1 MNMNDYKNVTDRICP
16 SGRCREEVMNMR
28 SEHNRKK
35 IKHRPVGKVIAA
47 ISVAVVAACGGTVAV
62 ASRLGAFDKL
72 SDKRDRT
79 ITYDNGYT
87 GPIDKFDRNEYD
99 KIAPHAVKFEE
110 VSHAEND
117 KFSVDLDSA
126 YYDGVEMILGFT
138 GKMANG
144 NEEGLNSLG
153 FTATLEINGEQIS
166 PKYADGLDRGA
177 DWSGTFVIDEGE
189 SNSFTG
195 SMTCILPYEA
205 RFEDTAE
212 VKVTLTRIWSNEK
225 QTYDYDT
232 DTPHSYD
239 VMTGQEDGRL
249 ELSENVTAD
258 TSLVRQINKTAEKD
272 GFYFTVYSI
281 SPAMMLCHGGY
292 PESYDIAMNE
302 EIENGTEDGKAHYV
316 HPLMFVFDEDGNYIE
331 ALPINPIDMPDGEWA
346 SASVSTDS
354 KTLTIKV
361 GDKNCQSNENGSIE
375 FDDQYGHQSFGYITE
390 FTLDLGE

>member
-1 MNMNDYKNVTDRICP
+1 MNMNDYKKVSDRIYP
-16 SGRCREEVMNMR
+16 SGECRKKVMDMKYEN
-28 SEHNRKK
+28 NRKA
-35 IKHRPVGKVIAA
+35 IRHRPTGRI
-47 ISVAVVAACGGTVAV
+47 IAVVSAAALAVCGGTFAA

-72 SDKRDRT
+72 TNKRDRT
-79 ITYDNGYT
+79 VTYESGYT
-87 GPIDKFDRNEYD
+87 GPLDKYDRNEYE
-99 KIAPHAVKFEE
+99 KIAPNAVKFEE

-126 YYDGVEMILGFT
+126 YYDGIELILGFT
-138 GKMANG
+138 GEMANG
-144 NEEGLNSLG
+144 NTEGLNTLG
-153 FTATLEINGEQIS
+153 FTASIEVNGELYH
-166 PKYADGLDRGA
+166 PKSYDGQNLMT
-177 DWSGTFVIDEGE
+177 DWWGTFVIDEGE

-195 SMTCILPYEA
+195 SMTCILPCEA
-205 RFEDTAE
+205 RFDDTAE
-212 VKVTLTRIWSNEK
+212 VSVKIDHIWSNEIS
-225 QTYDYDT
+225 TYDYST

-239 VMTGQEDGRL
+239 VMLGHDDGRL
-249 ELSENVTAD
+249 ELSQNITAD

-292 PESYDIAMNE
+292 PESYDIAMRE
-302 EIENGTEDGKAHYV
+302 EIENGTEDGYCHAV
-316 HPLMFVFDEDGNYIE
+316 HPLIFVFDEDGNYIE
-331 ALPINPIDMPDGEWA
+331 PLPMNPIDMPDGEWA

-390 FTLDLGE
+390 FTLDLSE

>member
-1 MNMNDYKNVTDRICP
+1 MNMNDYRKVTDRIYP
-16 SGRCREEVMNMR
+16 SDKCREEAMNMR
-28 SEHNRKK
+28 SDNNRKK
-35 IKHRPVGKVIAA
+35 IKHRHTGKAVAA
-47 ISVAVVAACGGTVAV
+47 IAVAVVAACGGTVAT
-62 ASRLGAFDKL
+62 AAGLGAFDKL
-72 SDKRDRT
+72 SNKRDRT
-79 ITYDNGYT
+79 ITYSNGYT
-87 GPIDKFDRNEYD
+87 GPLDKFDRNEYD

-126 YYDGVEMILGFT
+126 YYDGIELILGFT
-138 GKMANG
+138 GEMANG
-144 NEEGLNSLG
+144 NEEGLNTLG
-153 FTATLEINGEQIS
+153 FTATVEIDGKQIS
-166 PKYADGLDRGA
+166 PKYFDGLDRGPN
-177 DWSGTFVIDEGE
+177 WGGSFVIDEGTD
-189 SNSFTG
+189 NNFTG
-195 SMTCILPYEA
+195 SMTCILPCEA
-205 RFEDTAE
+205 RFDDTAE
-212 VKVTLTRIWSNEK
+212 VRVTLTRIWSNEK

-249 ELSENVTAD
+249 ELSQNITAD

-292 PESYDIAMNE
+292 PESYDIAMRE
-302 EIENGTEDGKAHYV
+302 EIENGTEDGYCHAV

-331 ALPINPIDMPDGEWA
+331 GLPMNPIDMPDGEWA

-390 FTLDLGE
+390 FTLDLTE